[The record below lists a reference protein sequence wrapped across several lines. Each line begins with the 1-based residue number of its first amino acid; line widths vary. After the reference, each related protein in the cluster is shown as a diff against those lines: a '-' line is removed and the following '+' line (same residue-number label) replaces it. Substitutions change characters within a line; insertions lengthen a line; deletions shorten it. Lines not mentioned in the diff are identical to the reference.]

1 MAFVCFV
8 VPVSDIKSVVT
19 GKDCPHMKEKSALKQ
34 NKVSVSQVKVSPIL
48 LWDWNTVHLAP
59 NLFENAPQILHSGQ
73 NCIG

>member
-48 LWDWNTVHLAP
+48 L
-59 NLFENAPQILHSGQ
+59 
-73 NCIG
+73 